1 MKLIVAIPL
10 VLAFLFVHVSANA
23 SDSDVVIIP
32 KNQSRENY
40 EDSSEY
46 ARMGKKFSVL
56 HDSALNRT
64 AGGGIA
70 LGYLINSQSQILLEA
85 HRLSL
90 RGNLLDWFSGSVDS
104 LEGTSVGTHYKHFF
118 GNSFF
123 VRGGAEYRT
132 LSFDRQYNGSIF
144 SAGTSSEKSS
154 FAGNSLAAIVGI
166 GNTWQWNYLTLGFDW
181 YRMDLPVTSQVT
193 RESIIANDK
202 TNMEDQKDHYFKG
215 TTGSAAFHIG
225 LTF

>member
-1 MKLIVAIPL
+1 MKLIIAIPL

-32 KNQSRENY
+32 KNQSREVY

-56 HDSALNRT
+56 YDTVVNRA
-64 AGGGIA
+64 AGSGIS
-70 LGYLINSQSQILLEA
+70 LGYLVTSQSQILVEA

-90 RGNLLDWFSGSVDS
+90 RSNVISFLLGSYDS
-104 LEGTSVGTHYKHFF
+104 LEGTSVGAHYKHFF

-144 SAGTSSEKSS
+144 SAGTATEKSS

-181 YRMDLPVTSQVT
+181 FRMDLPVTSQVT